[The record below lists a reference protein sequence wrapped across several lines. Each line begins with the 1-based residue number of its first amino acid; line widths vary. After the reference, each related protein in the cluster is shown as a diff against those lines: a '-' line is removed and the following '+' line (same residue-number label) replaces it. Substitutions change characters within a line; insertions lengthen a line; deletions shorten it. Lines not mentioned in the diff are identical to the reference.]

1 MEEIGQSSNNA
12 GRAMLISERCGLM
25 LRASH
30 FSLINLESISGRKN
44 IMNFQ
49 SMAGLVL
56 WALTV

>member
-56 WALTV
+56 